1 MSGMKVITQLL
12 LDHISFNRARRDRS
26 SNMHFNVDTRL
37 NMTEDLTMNYPAMH
51 FPVMAHL
58 TWWTGKLY
66 PFHQAHNLCFRHTE
80 MQNLKQRRII
90 IREII
95 ELDESYRLM
104 QRSLLVHVVSWIWKL
119 LIFHIGEDVRQ
130 DWLIPLSVDLN
141 ELYRTVYIS
150 MLAHID
156 RRIHEINMLV

>member
-1 MSGMKVITQLL
+1 MNAMKVITQLL
-12 LDHISFNRARRDRS
+12 LDHISFNRTRRDRS
-26 SNMHFNVDTRL
+26 SNMHFNVDTHL
-37 NMTEDLTMNYPAMH
+37 NMTEDLTMDYPAMH
-51 FPVMAHL
+51 LSVMAHL

-119 LIFHIGEDVRQ
+119 LRRCPTG
-130 DWLIPLSVDLN
+130 LIDTSFGRSEWALSN
-141 ELYRTVYIS
+141 SVYIY
-150 MLAHID
+150 
-156 RRIHEINMLV
+156 VGTYW